1 MNAPTGGTKT
11 PTTIG
16 ENTHANP
23 RPAVTN
29 TFSNMITRTG
39 PSNDPP
45 RNPKNDIVDRK
56 CSGDPTTDSVSVSAH
71 VRPAYLGPNKMHIGQ
86 KKKIPKSTPEQM
98 LKHMIK
104 PKFDKIRI
112 VQNAAVGT
120 EASNDVPAALIM
132 VGPRCEIA
140 ASTRFDRL
148 FDRPVKMV
156 SLRCKQ

>member
-1 MNAPTGGTKT
+1 
-11 PTTIG
+11 
-16 ENTHANP
+16 
-23 RPAVTN
+23 
-29 TFSNMITRTG
+29 
-39 PSNDPP
+39 
-45 RNPKNDIVDRK
+45 
-56 CSGDPTTDSVSVSAH
+56 
-71 VRPAYLGPNKMHIGQ
+71 MHIGQ